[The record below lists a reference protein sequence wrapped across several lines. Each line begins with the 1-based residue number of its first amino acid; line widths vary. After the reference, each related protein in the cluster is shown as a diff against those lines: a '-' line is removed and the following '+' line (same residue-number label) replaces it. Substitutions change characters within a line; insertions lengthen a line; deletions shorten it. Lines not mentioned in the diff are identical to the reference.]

1 MASFA
6 LGKYVPYKTP
16 IHRMDPRVKVLGMI
30 FLMVA
35 VFFSYP
41 TFSMTYS
48 VMGVLALLIIV
59 LMIIS
64 KTSFLKLLRSLKSL
78 WFMII
83 FLLIIYVI
91 APKSSVDEM
100 HVAFIIKGY
109 SFYWES
115 FLDAG
120 RILLRLIL
128 MIGLSM
134 ILTSTTSPLD
144 LTYALEWYMTPLK
157 VVGFPAHII
166 AMTISLALRFIP
178 TILEDVNRIM
188 KAQTSRG
195 VDFEHGGFG
204 KKIRAIISLI
214 IPLFVSAF
222 VRSDELAN
230 AMECRGYDPN
240 GKRTKYRKMKFK
252 WSDALALVLLTAIL
266 AGCIYMKVVNFD
278 LFNILLGEGTV
289 L

>member
-16 IHRMDPRVKVLGMI
+16 LHRMDPRVKVLGMI

-41 TFSMTYS
+41 TYTMTFA
-48 VMGVLALLIIV
+48 VMGALILFIV
-59 LMIIS
+59 FLMILS
-64 KTSFLKLLRSLKSL
+64 KTSVLKLLNSLKSL
-78 WFMII
+78 WFMIL
-83 FLLIIYVI
+83 FLLIIYIVT
-91 APKSSVDEM
+91 PKSSTETL
-100 HVAFIIKGY
+100 HVAFTINGY
-109 SFYWES
+109 AFYWES
-115 FLDAG
+115 FLDAA

-128 MIGLSM
+128 MIALSM
-134 ILTSTTSPLD
+134 VLTTTTSPLD

-157 VVGFPAHII
+157 VIGFPAHII

-204 KKIRAIISLI
+204 KKIKAIISLI

-240 GKRTKYRKMKFK
+240 GKRTKYRKMHFR
-252 WSDALALVLLTAIL
+252 WSDALSLVIVAAIL
-266 AGCIYMKVVNFD
+266 AGCIYMNVAKFD
-278 LFNILLGEGTV
+278 LFIMLLGEGAV

>member
-16 IHRMDPRVKVLGMI
+16 IHKMDPRVKVLGMI
-30 FLMVA
+30 ILMVA

-48 VMGVLALLIIV
+48 VMGVLASLVII

-83 FLLIIYVI
+83 FLLIIYII
-91 APKSSVDEM
+91 APKTSVDEM

-157 VVGFPAHII
+157 VIGFPAHII

-252 WSDALALVLLTAIL
+252 WGDAFALLLLVAIL
-266 AGCIYMKVVNFD
+266 AGCIYMKVINFD
-278 LFNILLGEGTV
+278 IFNVLLGEGAV

>member
-6 LGKYVPYKTP
+6 LGKYIPYKTP

-35 VFFSYP
+35 VFFSYS
-41 TFSMTYS
+41 TFSMTFS
-48 VMGVLALLIIV
+48 VMGAIALFIIV
-59 LMIIS
+59 IMIIS

-83 FLLIIYVI
+83 FLLIIYVVV
-91 APKSSVDEM
+91 PKNDVTEM
-100 HVAFIIKGY
+100 HVAFAIKGY
-109 SFYWES
+109 NFYWES
-115 FLDAG
+115 FLDAA
-120 RILLRLIL
+120 RILLRLVL

-134 ILTSTTSPLD
+134 VLTATTSPLD

-157 VVGFPAHII
+157 VIGFPAHII

-204 KKIRAIISLI
+204 KKIKAIISLI

-222 VRSDELAN
+222 IRSDELAN

-240 GKRTKYRKMKFK
+240 GKRTKYRKMHFK
-252 WSDALALVLLTAIL
+252 WSDALALVVVAAIL
-266 AGCIYMKVVNFD
+266 GGCIYMKVINFD
-278 LFNILLGEGTV
+278 LFNILLGEGAV